1 MGNKIIVASHGNLAE
16 GLKNTVDM
24 FLGQDSNKIMYLS
37 LYSDGNNKISTDISN
52 GLSRLM
58 RQIKEED
65 YLLIF
70 TDIYGGSVD
79 QIFLKETMNMKN
91 AFIICGFNLPIV
103 LEAALSDKDMNRRNV
118 MDLIEHGRKNLKLS
132 EIEKENT
139 DSTNDNEFF

>member
-1 MGNKIIVASHGNLAE
+1 MSNKIIVASHGNLAE

-24 FLGQDSNKIMYLS
+24 FLGKDSNKIMYLS
-37 LYSDGNNKISTDISN
+37 LYSDGKNKISTDISN
-52 GLSRLM
+52 ELLHLM
-58 RQIKEED
+58 KQIKEED

-91 AFIICGFNLPIV
+91 SFVICGFNLPIV
-103 LEAALSDKDMNRRNV
+103 LEAALFDKDMNRRNV

-132 EIEKENT
+132 EIEK
-139 DSTNDNEFF
+139 DNGDYKDDTKFF